1 MRGTILFPKINKGI
15 FCVLKELKVFL
26 HAGKACRQT
35 MVNGGQGSKELFW
48 QKAEW
53 WILCEGAWIKNNNS
67 WPGLP
72 WWLRQLKNLPAMQ
85 ETLVQSLGQEDP
97 LEKGMATH
105 SRILSWRIPWTE
117 EPGGLAESYDW
128 ARVRHDWGL
137 FLSFCSEHFLWMG
150 TPQGSTV
157 LTWGL
162 EGGQSQVG
170 KEFLSWGWEDGER
183 VRKLGEVTPIRKIR
197 VKPPSSRC
205 TLCTTKAQRRQF
217 RRLHSLFRAMCS
229 ELQINI

>member
-1 MRGTILFPKINKGI
+1 MRGTVLFPKINKGT
-15 FCVLKELKVFL
+15 FCVLKELEVFL

-105 SRILSWRIPWTE
+105 SSILAWRIPWTE
-117 EPGGLAESYDW
+117 EPGGLAELQLSKSQTWLRAISFFLFW
-128 ARVRHDWGL
+128 AFPLDGDAPGKHCCSPEALKEDRAKWGRNFWAEAGRTVRGWG
-137 FLSFCSEHFLWMG
+137 
-150 TPQGSTV
+150 
-157 LTWGL
+157 
-162 EGGQSQVG
+162 
-170 KEFLSWGWEDGER
+170 
-183 VRKLGEVTPIRKIR
+183 
-197 VKPPSSRC
+197 
-205 TLCTTKAQRRQF
+205 
-217 RRLHSLFRAMCS
+217 
-229 ELQINI
+229 N